1 MASARIFGAL
11 PTLESE
17 RVRLRMMQMD
27 DLDDYY
33 AYVSQPEI
41 ARYNS
46 WQPPRSLAE
55 CRVFFG
61 GRVIERYKSMLPT
74 PWGVVDKVTGR
85 LVGQCGFTQW
95 YPISMRAEIAYGISK
110 AYWGRGYMP
119 EAVRIVLAF
128 GFRVL
133 GIERIQAACIAE
145 NVASERVMQK
155 VGMSFEEMQR
165 EYSFVHERYEDLK
178 LYSIRRQ
185 DYLRDLYINIL
196 PVLDSPER

>member
-11 PTLESE
+11 PTLET
-17 RVRLRMMQMD
+17 RRLLLRMMRMD

-46 WQPPRSLAE
+46 WLAPRSLAE

-74 PWGVVDKVTGR
+74 PWGVVDKMTGR

-95 YPISMRAEIAYGISK
+95 YPADMRAEIAYGISK
-110 AYWGRGYMP
+110 AYWGKGYIP
-119 EAVRIVLAF
+119 EAVRMVLAF

-133 GIERIQAACIAE
+133 GIERIQAACMVE

-165 EYSFVHERYEDLK
+165 EYSFVHDRYEDLK

-185 DYLRDLYINIL
+185 DYLRIYA
-196 PVLDSPER
+196 

>member
-1 MASARIFGAL
+1 MASGRIFGTL
-11 PTLESE
+11 PTLETG
-17 RVRLRMMQMD
+17 RLLLRKMQMD
-27 DLDDYY
+27 DLHDYY

-41 ARYNS
+41 ARYNG
-46 WQPPRSLAE
+46 WHPPRSLTE
-55 CRVFFG
+55 CRNFFV
-61 GRVIERYKSMLPT
+61 GRVIERYRGMQPA
-74 PWGVVDKVTGR
+74 PWGVIDKATGR

-110 AYWGRGYMP
+110 PYWGRGYIP
-119 EAVRIVLAF
+119 EAVRMVLAF

-133 GIERIQAACIAE
+133 GVELIQAACIVE

-165 EYSFVHERYEDLK
+165 EYSFVHERYQNLK

-185 DYLRDLYINIL
+185 DYLGAYT
-196 PVLDSPER
+196 

>member
-11 PTLESE
+11 PTLETE
-17 RVRLRMMQMD
+17 RLQLRKIQMY

-33 AYVSQPEI
+33 AYTSQPEV

-46 WQPPRSLAE
+46 WDPPRSLTE
-55 CRVFFG
+55 CREVFMA
-61 GRVIERYKSMLPT
+61 RVIERYKCMQPT
-74 PWGVVDKVTGR
+74 PWGVVHKAHRR
-85 LVGQCGFTQW
+85 LVGMCGFTQW
-95 YPISMRAEIAYGISK
+95 YPVSMRAEIAYGISK
-110 AYWGRGYMP
+110 AYWGQGYIT
-119 EAVRIVLAF
+119 EAVRMILAF

-133 GIERIQAACIAE
+133 SIERIQAACIAE

-155 VGMSFEEMQR
+155 VGMSFDEMQR

-185 DYLRDLYINIL
+185 DYLRG
-196 PVLDSPER
+196 ST